1 MADAD
6 LPGEADQDVQPQRGD
21 AEEADIDQQ
30 AELVA
35 AQHQRRAGRRRAMP
49 ISSAMRL
56 LRVGKIVVSSR

>member
-6 LPGEADQDVQPQRGD
+6 LAGEADQDVQPERGD

-35 AQHQRRAGRRRAMP
+35 AQRSGAQATSAMP
-49 ISSAMRL
+49 INSAIRL